1 MQYQLDTFVS
11 SLNEFWV
18 QLIHFVPRLLAVIV
32 ILFFGWLIAK
42 LARAAVKRL
51 LVLTQFDK
59 FAQKS
64 GLESF
69 MNHGNLNVTLSGI
82 ISQVVYWLVILLF
95 VITGANALGLTEV
108 AVLLQQLASYLP
120 RIIVAIL
127 VLIFGTLLARFVNR
141 LVFAWLHSIKFNN
154 ALTISTSAEY
164 GIQILA
170 VFVALEQL
178 GIGMQLIHSLFV
190 IVFGAFFLAL
200 ALAFGLGGRDWAA
213 KTIAEADAKKKVSQ
227 RQQ

>member
-1 MQYQLDTFVS
+1 MQYQIDAFVS

-18 QLIHFVPRLLAVIV
+18 QLIHFIPRLLAVIV

-42 LARAAVKRL
+42 LARAAIKRL
-51 LVLTQFDK
+51 LVLTQFDR

-64 GLESF
+64 GLEAF
-69 MNHGNLNVTLSGI
+69 MSHGNVNVTLSGI

-95 VITGANALGLTEV
+95 VITGANALGLNEV

-141 LVFAWLHSIKFNN
+141 LVFAWLYSIKFSN
-154 ALTISTSAEY
+154 ALPISTSAEY
-164 GIQILA
+164 AIQILA

-190 IVFGAFFLAL
+190 IVFGAIFLAL
-200 ALAFGLGGRDWAA
+200 ALAFGLGGREWAA
-213 KTIAEADAKKKVSQ
+213 KTIAEMDAKKKVPPRGQ
-227 RQQ
+227 